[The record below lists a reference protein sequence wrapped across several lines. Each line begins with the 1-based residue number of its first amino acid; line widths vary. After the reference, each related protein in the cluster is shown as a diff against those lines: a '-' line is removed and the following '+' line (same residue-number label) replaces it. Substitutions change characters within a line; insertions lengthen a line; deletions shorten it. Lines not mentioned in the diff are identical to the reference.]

1 MEIDILGIT
10 YKVIEVEQVD
20 KTNYLVD
27 AEIDYDNQTI
37 SIKKELSRERK
48 SELLWHEIIH
58 GICEHLQIRGIQK
71 NEHLVQ
77 CLGNAIYQV
86 IKRNNVISF

>member
-1 MEIDILGIT
+1 MEIDILGLI

-27 AEIDYDNQTI
+27 GEIDYDKQII
-37 SIKKELSRERK
+37 SIKKGLTNDRK
-48 SELLWHEIIH
+48 SEILWHEIVH
-58 GICEHLQIRGIQK
+58 GICEHLQIEQIQK

-86 IKRNNVISF
+86 LKRSKTISF

>member
-27 AEIDYDNQTI
+27 GEIDYDKQTI
-37 SIKKELSRERK
+37 SIKKSLSKERK
-48 SELLWHEIIH
+48 TEILWHEIIH
-58 GICEHLQIRGIQK
+58 GICEHLQIEDIQK

-86 IKRNNVISF
+86 HKRNKIISF

>member
-10 YKVIEVEQVD
+10 YKVIEVDQVD

-27 AEIDYDNQTI
+27 GEIDYDKQTI
-37 SIKKELSRERK
+37 CIKQDLSKERK
-48 SELLWHEIIH
+48 SEILWHEIVH
-58 GICEHLQIRGIQK
+58 GICEHLQLEEIQK
-71 NEHLVQ
+71 SEHLVQ

-86 IKRNNVISF
+86 LKRSNTISF

>member
-1 MEIDILGIT
+1 MEIDILGVT
-10 YKVIEVEQVD
+10 YRVTEVEQVD

-27 AEIDYDNQTI
+27 GEIDYDKQTI
-37 SIKKELSRERK
+37 SIKKNISNERK
-48 SELLWHEIIH
+48 NEILWHEIIH
-58 GICEHLQIRGIQK
+58 GICEHLRIEEIQK

-86 IKRNNVISF
+86 QKRNKTISF